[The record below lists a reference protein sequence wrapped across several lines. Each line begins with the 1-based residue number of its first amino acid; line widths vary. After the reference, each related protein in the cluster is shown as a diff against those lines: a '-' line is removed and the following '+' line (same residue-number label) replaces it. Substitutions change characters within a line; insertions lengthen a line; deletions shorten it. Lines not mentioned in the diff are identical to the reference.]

1 MIKGIRAYMSEG
13 FVGVEIP
20 QMNTHIYTSIEYPQL
35 RVSFDLFGKRH
46 HTDAITFA
54 HTLKNLVTGYYER
67 GEEVDE
73 RD

>member
-1 MIKGIRAYMSEG
+1 MKGIRAYISQG

-20 QMNTHIYTSIEYPQL
+20 QLNTHIYTSIEYPQL

-46 HTDAITFA
+46 HTDVITFA
-54 HTLKNLVTGYYER
+54 HTLKNLTTGYYENA
-67 GEEVDE
+67 GEVTGE